1 MPAHPASAPCRIT
14 YEGQFKTGDAEG
26 GEERQVTRVQ
36 VTRVQVDTRQAR
48 PDTGGHAPGAAD
60 PAPGPAAGAL
70 CLKVMDTPNAP
81 NPEAGA
87 PPGTSAELNGRLS
100 ILLGQIAQGD
110 QTAFA
115 EFYEATSR
123 RVFGM
128 ARRVL
133 IDAELSEDTTQEVF
147 LQVWQNASK
156 FNREAG
162 SPLAWLMTIS
172 HRRAVDKVR
181 SSQSSSDREA
191 KYGAS
196 SQEIDHDS
204 VSDEVGSRLEAEAVV
219 RCLATLTE
227 TQQESVRLAY
237 YGGLTYREVAE
248 KLHAAVPTIKSRIR
262 DGLIRLK
269 TCLGVS

>member
-1 MPAHPASAPCRIT
+1 
-14 YEGQFKTGDAEG
+14 
-26 GEERQVTRVQ
+26 
-36 VTRVQVDTRQAR
+36 
-48 PDTGGHAPGAAD
+48 
-60 PAPGPAAGAL
+60 
-70 CLKVMDTPNAP
+70 MDTPNAP
-81 NPEAGA
+81 NPEAAA
-87 PPGTSAELNGRLS
+87 PPSAPADLNRRLAA
-100 ILLGQIAQGD
+100 LLGQIANGD
-110 QTAFA
+110 QAAFA
-115 EFYEATSR
+115 EFYQLTSR

-133 IDAELSEDTTQEVF
+133 IDPELSEDTTQEVF
-147 LQVWQNASK
+147 LQVWQNAAK
-156 FNREAG
+156 FNADVG
-162 SPLAWLMTIS
+162 SPIAWLMTIS

-181 SSQSSSDREA
+181 SSQSSTDRES

-219 RCLATLTE
+219 RCLDTLTD

-248 KLHAAVPTIKSRIR
+248 KLNAAVPTIKSRIR

>member
-1 MPAHPASAPCRIT
+1 MTTAQADRRPA
-14 YEGQFKTGDAEG
+14 
-26 GEERQVTRVQ
+26 RQV
-36 VTRVQVDTRQAR
+36 
-48 PDTGGHAPGAAD
+48 TGGHAPG
-60 PAPGPAAGAL
+60 PANPCPGSEAGAL
-70 CLKVMDTPNAP
+70 CLKVMETPNAP
-81 NPEAGA
+81 NPGTTA
-87 PPGTSAELNGRLS
+87 PPGPATDVNRRLGT
-100 ILLGQIAQGD
+100 LLEQIAQGD
-110 QTAFA
+110 QSAFA
-115 EFYEATSR
+115 EFYQLTSR

-133 IDAELSEDTTQEVF
+133 IDVELSEDTTQEVF
-147 LQVWQNASK
+147 LQVWQSASK
-156 FNREAG
+156 FNPEAG

-181 SSQSSSDREA
+181 SSQSATDREA

-204 VSDEVGSRLEAEAVV
+204 VSDEVGSWLEAEAVV
-219 RCLATLTE
+219 RCLETLTD

-237 YGGLTYREVAE
+237 YGGFTYREVAE
-248 KLHAAVPTIKSRIR
+248 KLNAAIPTIKSRIR

>member
-1 MPAHPASAPCRIT
+1 
-14 YEGQFKTGDAEG
+14 
-26 GEERQVTRVQ
+26 
-36 VTRVQVDTRQAR
+36 
-48 PDTGGHAPGAAD
+48 
-60 PAPGPAAGAL
+60 
-70 CLKVMDTPNAP
+70 MDTPNAP
-81 NPEAGA
+81 IPEASA
-87 PPGTSAELNGRLS
+87 PPGTPADVNRRLGA
-100 ILLGQIAQGD
+100 LLEQIAAGD
-110 QTAFA
+110 QAAFA
-115 EFYEATSR
+115 EFYELTSR

-133 IDAELSEDTTQEVF
+133 IDVELSEDTTQEVF

-156 FNREAG
+156 FNPEAG

-181 SSQSSSDREA
+181 SSQSSTDREA

-196 SQEIDHDS
+196 SQDIDHDS

-219 RCLATLTE
+219 RCLATLTD

-248 KLHAAVPTIKSRIR
+248 KLNAAVVSWLGRDAMIRSSRPA
-262 DGLIRLK
+262 GGSSSAAKLVAS
-269 TCLGVS
+269 VSRAWRTRSSKAARSACGAERR

>member
-1 MPAHPASAPCRIT
+1 MTALQANRRPVR
-14 YEGQFKTGDAEG
+14 QFA
-26 GEERQVTRVQ
+26 
-36 VTRVQVDTRQAR
+36 
-48 PDTGGHAPGAAD
+48 GGHTADGAPHD
-60 PAPGPAAGAL
+60 PRSAAGAL

-81 NPEAGA
+81 NPEATA
-87 PPGTSAELNGRLS
+87 PPGTSADVNRRLGG
-100 ILLGQIAQGD
+100 LLEQIARGD
-110 QTAFA
+110 QAAFA
-115 EFYEATSR
+115 EFYELTSR

-133 IDAELSEDTTQEVF
+133 IDVELSEDTTQEVF
-147 LQVWQNASK
+147 LQVWQNAAK
-156 FNREAG
+156 FNPEAG
-162 SPLAWLMTIS
+162 TPLAWLMTIS

-181 SSQSSSDREA
+181 SSQSSTDREA

-196 SQEIDHDS
+196 SQDIDHDS

-219 RCLATLTE
+219 RCLETLTD

-248 KLHAAVPTIKSRIR
+248 KLNAAVPTIKSRIR

>member
-1 MPAHPASAPCRIT
+1 MSTLQVGRPPAA
-14 YEGQFKTGDAEG
+14 
-26 GEERQVTRVQ
+26 
-36 VTRVQVDTRQAR
+36 
-48 PDTGGHAPGAAD
+48 GAAGRGTRGTG
-60 PAPGPAAGAL
+60 PGSAAGAL
-70 CLKVMDTPNAP
+70 CLKVMETPNAP
-81 NPEAGA
+81 NPEAAA
-87 PPGTSAELNGRLS
+87 PPSASADVNRRLVA
-100 ILLGQIAQGD
+100 LLGQIAAGD
-110 QTAFA
+110 QAAFA
-115 EFYEATSR
+115 EFYQLTSR

-156 FNREAG
+156 FNADAG
-162 SPLAWLMTIS
+162 TPLAWLMTIS

-181 SSQSSSDREA
+181 SSQSASDREA

-196 SQEIDHDS
+196 SQEVDHDS

-219 RCLATLTE
+219 RCLDTLTD

-248 KLHAAVPTIKSRIR
+248 KLNAAVPTIKSRIR

>member
-1 MPAHPASAPCRIT
+1 
-14 YEGQFKTGDAEG
+14 
-26 GEERQVTRVQ
+26 
-36 VTRVQVDTRQAR
+36 
-48 PDTGGHAPGAAD
+48 
-60 PAPGPAAGAL
+60 
-70 CLKVMDTPNAP
+70 MDTPNAP
-81 NPEAGA
+81 IPEASA
-87 PPGTSAELNGRLS
+87 PPGTPADANRRLGA
-100 ILLGQIAQGD
+100 LLEQIAAGD
-110 QTAFA
+110 QAAFA
-115 EFYEATSR
+115 EFYELTSR

-133 IDAELSEDTTQEVF
+133 IDVELSEDTTQEVF
-147 LQVWQNASK
+147 LQVWQNAAK
-156 FNREAG
+156 FNPEAG

-181 SSQSSSDREA
+181 SSQSSTDREA

-196 SQEIDHDS
+196 SQNIDHDS

-219 RCLATLTE
+219 RCLATLTD

-248 KLHAAVPTIKSRIR
+248 KLNAAVPTIKSRIR

>member
-1 MPAHPASAPCRIT
+1 MTALQSNKRPVRRI
-14 YEGQFKTGDAEG
+14 A
-26 GEERQVTRVQ
+26 
-36 VTRVQVDTRQAR
+36 
-48 PDTGGHAPGAAD
+48 GGHSRDGFPPD
-60 PAPGPAAGAL
+60 PRSAAGAL
-70 CLKVMDTPNAP
+70 CLKVMETPNAP
-81 NPEAGA
+81 NPEATA
-87 PPGTSAELNGRLS
+87 PPGTSADVNRRLGG
-100 ILLGQIAQGD
+100 LLEQIARGD
-110 QTAFA
+110 QAAFA
-115 EFYEATSR
+115 EFYELTSR

-133 IDAELSEDTTQEVF
+133 IDVELSEDTTQEVF
-147 LQVWQNASK
+147 LQVWQNAAK
-156 FNREAG
+156 FNPEAG

-172 HRRAVDKVR
+172 HRRAVDRVR
-181 SSQSSSDREA
+181 SSQSSTDREA

-196 SQEIDHDS
+196 SQDIDHDS

-219 RCLATLTE
+219 RCLETLTD

-248 KLHAAVPTIKSRIR
+248 RLNAAVPTIKSRIR

>member
-1 MPAHPASAPCRIT
+1 VAT
-14 YEGQFKTGDAEG
+14 T
-26 GEERQVTRVQ
+26 
-36 VTRVQVDTRQAR
+36 VQVDRRPAR
-48 PDTGGHAPGAAD
+48 RVAGGHVPAGAHPD
-60 PAPGPAAGAL
+60 PRSAAGTL
-70 CLKVMDTPNAP
+70 CLKVMETPNAP
-81 NPEAGA
+81 NPEAAA
-87 PPGTSAELNGRLS
+87 PPGTPADVNRRLAA
-100 ILLGQIAQGD
+100 LLERVARGD
-110 QTAFA
+110 QAAFA
-115 EFYEATSR
+115 EFYELTSR

-133 IDAELSEDTTQEVF
+133 IDVELSEDTTQEVF

-156 FNREAG
+156 FNPEAG

-181 SSQSSSDREA
+181 SSQSSTDREA

-196 SQEIDHDS
+196 SQDIDHDS

-219 RCLATLTE
+219 RCLETLTD

-248 KLHAAVPTIKSRIR
+248 KLNAAVPTIKSRIR